1 MNVKPILPILLLTLL
16 LAAFSCKTDNTGAG
30 LALDHPTD
38 EAHLQIDA
46 EPDRL
51 NPLLTTSNYS
61 NTILGCM
68 MPRLLEVSPRT
79 MEMVPQLA
87 KSRAEIQILREGPY
101 AGGVSYTFEIRPEAV
116 WDNGQAVTAEDF
128 IFAMKA
134 AFNPKVPAAPYRVY
148 LSFIEAIEIDP
159 DNPKRFTVFTNRPSI
174 IGEEVIG
181 NAVPLLPAYHYDPDG
196 LMADIPLADLM
207 DQEKAKVLAEE
218 NENLQA
224 FADLFSSPRYNREP
238 EGITGCGAYRLVSWK
253 TGQRLT
259 LERKDDWWA
268 DQVEGDAEM
277 LQAYPQ
283 RLVFRPIADPNT
295 GVAALKDGQLDVYP
309 NVPPKQFEE
318 LKETDFVQEAFE
330 FHTPSS
336 LVHTFIYVNTR
347 SEKLSNKK
355 VRKALAY
362 AVNVEEIINTAFNG
376 LGVPSTGPV
385 HPTFSYYNKAVKPV
399 PYDPEKAREL
409 LQEAGW
415 SDSNN
420 NGIVDKE
427 IDGQLTELSLSY
439 NYTAGRD
446 LSQSIALMLQQ
457 SAKRA
462 GIAIK
467 LDPQEHTVNMDN
479 LKRRE
484 FELVGGAKSIQPIP
498 WQPKQDFHSE
508 GDDRTGFASPAT
520 DEMIDRIQTT
530 LDAEKRQEM
539 YRELQDILHE
549 EMPIVPLIVPQG
561 RLVIHERFETP
572 VTPIFPGYA
581 PPLLKIKAEAAQ

>member
-1 MNVKPILPILLLTLL
+1 MNFPPLPSLLLLTLL
-16 LAAFSCKTDNTGAG
+16 LAAFSCKTDATDSGFE
-30 LALDHPTD
+30 LDHPVD

-51 NPLLTTSNYS
+51 NPLLTSSNYS
-61 NTILGCM
+61 NTILGCI

-87 KSRAEIQILREGPY
+87 TDRAEIKTLSEGPF

-116 WDNGQAVTAEDF
+116 WDNGEPVTAEDF
-128 IFAMKA
+128 VFALKA
-134 AFNPKVPAAPYRVY
+134 AFNPEVPAAIYRVY
-148 LSFIEAIEIDP
+148 LSFIKAVEIDP
-159 DNPKRFTVFTNRPSI
+159 ENPKRFTVFTDKPNI

-196 LMADIPLADLM
+196 LMADTPLADFL
-207 DQEKAKVLAEE
+207 DQEKAKKLAEE
-218 NENLQA
+218 NEQLQA
-224 FADLFSSPRYNREP
+224 FADLFASSRFNREP
-238 EGITGCGAYRLVSWK
+238 EGITGCGPYRLTAWE
-253 TGQRLT
+253 TGQRLI
-259 LERKDDWWA
+259 LERKSDWW
-268 DQVEGDAEM
+268 GDEVSSNDEM

-283 RLVFRPIADPNT
+283 RLVFLPISDPNT

-309 NVPPKQFEE
+309 NVAPKQFQE
-318 LKETDFVQEAFE
+318 LKETDFLADAFE
-330 FHTPSS
+330 FYTPSS

-347 SEKLSNKK
+347 LDKLSEKK
-355 VRKALAY
+355 VRQALAY
-362 AVNVEEIINTAFNG
+362 SVNVEEIINTAFNG
-376 LGVPSTGPV
+376 LGMPSTGPV
-385 HPTFSYYNKAVKPV
+385 HPDFSYYNKEVKPV
-399 PYDPEKAREL
+399 PYDPEKARAL
-409 LQEAGW
+409 LAEAGW
-415 SDSNN
+415 TDSDD

-427 IDGQLTELSLSY
+427 INGQQTELSLTY

-446 LSQSIALMLQQ
+446 LSQSVALMLQE

-462 GIAIK
+462 GIEIK
-467 LDPQEHTVNMDN
+467 LNPQEHTVNIDN

-508 GDDRTGFASPAT
+508 GDDRTGFARPAT
-520 DEMIDRIQTT
+520 DDMIDRIQST
-530 LDAEKRQEM
+530 LDAEERKAM
-539 YRELQDILHE
+539 YQELQEVLHD

-561 RLVIHERFETP
+561 RLVIHKRFETP

-581 PPLLKIKAEAAQ
+581 PALLQLKSEAEQ